1 MKKKV
6 IIVICLLLCAG
17 IINSLVYRFDIKQK
31 STDAYKFKL
40 EYESLN
46 GEKNDSGKT
55 YRTLNIS
62 KKNRIK
68 YSTAEEIVKKI
79 DNNESFV
86 VYFGFAKC
94 PWCRSMIEN
103 LLDLADKKETDIYY
117 VDVLDI
123 RDVKEIVDGKVKTT
137 KKGTKAY
144 MKLLTQLDSVLS
156 DYSLEDE
163 SGKKYDTNEKR
174 IYAPNVVAI
183 VQGEPEKLQE
193 GISKD
198 LKDPYGKITDKM
210 KKDSIDQLKCIFKCM
225 EKAGICTKESAC

>member
-1 MKKKV
+1 MKKRLSLVLVAV
-6 IIVICLLLCAG
+6 IIAG
-17 IINSLVYRFDIKQK
+17 ILFGVIYHIDKKQK
-31 STDAYKFKL
+31 NTDAYKFKI

-46 GEKNDSGKT
+46 GEKSQSGKI
-55 YRTLNIS
+55 YRSLNIS
-62 KKNRIK
+62 KNNRIK

-79 DNNESFV
+79 DNKESFV

-103 LLDLADKKETDIYY
+103 LLDLADKNNTDIYY
-117 VDVLDI
+117 VDILDI
-123 RDVKEIVDGKVKTT
+123 RDTKEIVDGKVKTT
-137 KKGTKAY
+137 KDGDENY
-144 MKLLTQLDSVLS
+144 IKLLDRLDSVLS
-156 DYSLEDE
+156 DYILNDDE
-163 SGKKYDTNEKR
+163 GAEYNTDEKR

-183 VQGEPEKLQE
+183 VYGKPEKLTE

-198 LKDPYGKITDKM
+198 LEDPYGEITNKM

>member
-1 MKKKV
+1 MKKKIV
-6 IIVICLLLCAG
+6 FIICALLVLG
-17 IINSLVYRFDIKQK
+17 IINCIIYEFDKKQK
-31 STDAYKFKL
+31 NTDAYRFKV

-46 GEKNDSGKT
+46 GEKSDSGKT

-79 DNNESFV
+79 DNNESFI

-103 LLDLADKKETDIYY
+103 LLDLADEKETDIYY

-123 RDVKEIVDGKVKTT
+123 RDVKEVVDGKVKTT

-144 MKLLTQLDSVLS
+144 IKLLTQLDTVLS
-156 DYSLEDE
+156 NYSLEDE

-183 VQGEPEKLQE
+183 VNGKPEKLQE
-193 GISKD
+193 GISSD
-198 LKDPYGKITDKM
+198 LKDPYGKITNKM
-210 KKDSIDQLKCIFKCM
+210 KQDSIDQLKCIFKCM